1 MGSASAFPCA
11 AGILLLG
18 TVPAW
23 AQAPDITE
31 LAAEAENPIEPTL
44 KLPVQ
49 ENLEFGQGP
58 HDRTESL
65 LKLEPVAPIMLA
77 PRWAVV
83 IRTIIP
89 FEYKPDTSAAT
100 GGTFG
105 LGDVN
110 PTFFL
115 SPHYGD
121 HLQWGVGP
129 DLELPTAG
137 PSSLGSGKLSL
148 GPSVAVVFKPK
159 HWVFGVIAS
168 NIWSIAGD
176 SSKSAVNE
184 LSVQYFVHYNLWNGW
199 TLSTSPTMTA
209 EWNAKSGDVWTIPVG
224 AGVGKLFRFTT
235 GAVHFTVQAYDYVA
249 TPSDGATWELRLEIT
264 FLRADR

>member
-1 MGSASAFPCA
+1 MIRPSTFPCV
-11 AGILLLG
+11 AGIILLEA
-18 TVPAW
+18 VPAW
-23 AQAPDITE
+23 ASEPDTTE
-31 LAAEAENPIEPTL
+31 VAAEAENLIEPTV
-44 KLPVQ
+44 KVPVQ
-49 ENLEFGQGP
+49 ENLDFGQGS

-65 LKLEPVAPIMLA
+65 LKLEPVIPVMLA
-77 PRWAVV
+77 PRWAIV

-89 FEYKPDTSAAT
+89 FEYEPDTSAAT

-105 LGDVN
+105 LGDIN

-115 SPHYGD
+115 SPHYSD
-121 HLQWGVGP
+121 QFQWGVGP

-148 GPSVAVVFKPK
+148 GPSAAIVFKPK

-176 SSKSAVNE
+176 SNKSAVNE
-184 LSVQYFVHYNLWNGW
+184 LSVQYFVHYNVWNGW

-209 EWNAKSGDVWTIPVG
+209 EWNAKPGDVWTIPAG
-224 AGVGKLFRFTT
+224 GGVGKLFRSANR
-235 GAVHFTVQAYDYVA
+235 AVHLAVQAYDYVA
-249 TPSDGATWELRLEIT
+249 TPAGGATWELRLQAT
-264 FLRADR
+264 FLLAVH